1 MPAQVGSHR
10 RGVAAVAAA
19 DPDRPAV
26 LDGQV
31 VMNADEAAQLTAI
44 LTPELAIPH
53 HYAFTSGWLGDRLVT
68 KSDTNPGHF
77 QDAAARLAP
86 ATTVQIVEPG
96 TRVEL
101 WARMPR

>member
-1 MPAQVGSHR
+1 
-10 RGVAAVAAA
+10 
-19 DPDRPAV
+19 
-26 LDGQV
+26 
-31 VMNADEAAQLTAI
+31 MNADDAAQLTAI

-53 HYAFTSGWLGDRLVT
+53 HYAFTSGWLGDPLVT

-101 WARMPR
+101 